1 MTLKR
6 EKFQSLPSLLWRSLA
21 LFILTGK
28 HVDVTVIL
36 AGLEEERQYDT
47 VDSVMFPCPERK
59 HSSKQSLEP
68 DHLV

>member
-1 MTLKR
+1 M
-6 EKFQSLPSLLWRSLA
+6 
-21 LFILTGK
+21 
-28 HVDVTVIL
+28 DVTVIL